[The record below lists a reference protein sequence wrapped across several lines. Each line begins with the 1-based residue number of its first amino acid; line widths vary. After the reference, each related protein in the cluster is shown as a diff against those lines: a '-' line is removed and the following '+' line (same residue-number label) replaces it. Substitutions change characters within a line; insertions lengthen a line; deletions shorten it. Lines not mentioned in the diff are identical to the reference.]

1 MKKFKILLC
10 ASSLSGAIFFLGV
23 IPAAD
28 AQNVQGKWGFGIRAG
43 ASFLTQDIAE
53 DVFFPGVTLEGNT
66 GPLVSGNISYGLH
79 ENFSAGLNLEWET
92 HSTDL
97 TFLGIDLFSVGD
109 TQTISIMPFVEARA
123 PMGSFVPY
131 GTLGIGVNIN
141 SFDEDDIIAPTK
153 VDPDSTFALK
163 IGGGADYFLSN
174 AFALNAELG
183 WKLNKGDATITEPG
197 FPDLT
202 GDFNTSTFSFIAGIR
217 YYH

>member
-1 MKKFKILLC
+1 MKKLNTLLC
-10 ASSLSGAIFFLGV
+10 VISLSGAIFFPGV

-43 ASFLTQDIAE
+43 GSFLTQDIAE
-53 DVFFPGVTLEGNT
+53 DVAIVGDTLEGDA
-66 GPLVSGNISYGLH
+66 GPLVSGTISYGLH
-79 ENFSAGLNLEWET
+79 KNFSAGLNVEWEK

-97 TFLGIDLFSVGD
+97 SFLGLDIGVGD

-141 SFDEDDIIAPTK
+141 SFDEDAILAPVEDK
-153 VDPDSTFALK
+153 PDNTFALK
-163 IGGGADYFLSN
+163 VGAGADYFFSEE
-174 AFALNAELG
+174 FALNGEFG
-183 WKLNKGDATITEPG
+183 WKLNKGDATITDPCC
-197 FPDLT
+197 PDET
-202 GDFNTSTFSFIAGIR
+202 GDFNTSAFSFIAGIR